1 MSGPPLWAAS
11 ALAGNALL
19 CAVEPGDGETN
30 GRQPVVQRLLWVEPG
45 GERLALIRLPAAGAL
60 PSWAPRAEVLAAL
73 AEGRLVVQGH
83 DPFAPPPLAEE
94 ALAPHARVLRDRR
107 WATIRALVSDPA
119 QGILYAERRGA
130 LVAAASVA
138 AGVARARIYDYL
150 RLYWQGGQTPNAL
163 LPAYERCGGRG
174 TAHGAGEAKRGRPNT
189 LAQADAARAGIN
201 VTPEV
206 RERLLAGGRRFVE
219 REKLPLRKA
228 YTETIRTFFALG
240 HAWQQGQLVPVL
252 PDADRLPTFEQF
264 RYHYGHERASVR
276 SVRARVGARRF
287 NLRHRAALGVSTD
300 RVCGPGALY
309 QVDAT
314 IGDLYLL
321 SRLIPGRII
330 GRPVIYVVV
339 DAFSRM
345 IVGLHVG
352 LEGPSWV
359 GMMLALENAFT
370 DKAPFAQQLGRP
382 LDPAEWPCQHLPE
395 ALLGDRGE
403 LLSTHADQLVRA
415 FNIRV
420 ANAASWRADWK
431 GIVER
436 SFRTLNDEV
445 IRWQPGA
452 IYEARER
459 GDPDYRLDATLTLA
473 ECTRMLLALVL
484 RHNHTRELTDDA
496 LPLDYPYPTDR
507 GITPM
512 DLWAWGLEHR
522 SGRLRTADR
531 ERVRANLLPAGEAS
545 VTQRGIRYQ
554 GLHYAPLDL
563 LGAPPGDALDPAPA
577 AFEHWFL
584 RQLGRA
590 TRRVPVG
597 SDPRDVATL
606 YLRLDGGR
614 QIVPCALLRGDRRFA
629 GMSLEEVQD
638 TRAVRAIA
646 DQAARSDHLRGEAAF
661 RAEIAAIEAAAR
673 QRRSDERG
681 PAGAAADA
689 TAIRAARAAE
699 RAALRRSEAW
709 GPEQPPAPDVPPAP
723 DPHPDARRY
732 IPPPS
737 DLDILAA
744 ARRQRRGEEERP

>member
-1 MSGPPLWAAS
+1 VSGPTLWPAG
-11 ALAGNALL
+11 ALAGNALY
-19 CAVEPGDGETN
+19 CARDPGDGEAVAA
-30 GRQPVVQRLLWVEPG
+30 PLSFQRLLWAEPEG
-45 GERLALIRLPAAGAL
+45 GRLALISIPAA
-60 PSWAPRAEVLAAL
+60 RAFPCWSTRAAVLVAL
-73 AEGRLVVQGH
+73 AEGRLIVQGH
-83 DPFAPPPLAEE
+83 DPFAPPPLPEE
-94 ALAPHARVLRDRR
+94 ALSPRDRALRDRR
-107 WATIRALVSDPA
+107 WAAIRTLVTDPTR
-119 QGILYAERRGA
+119 GILYAERRGA

-138 AGVARARIYDYL
+138 AGVARAKIYRYL

-163 LPAYERCGGRG
+163 LPAYDRCGGRG
-174 TAHGAGEAKRGRPNT
+174 KAHGAGETKRGRPST

-206 RERLLAGGRRFVE
+206 RDRLLAGGRRFVE
-219 REKLPLRKA
+219 RERLPLRKA
-228 YTETIRTFFALG
+228 YLATIRTLFHSG
-240 HAWQQGQLVPVL
+240 HVWQEGQLVPVL

-264 RYHYGHERASVR
+264 RYHYGQERTGVR
-276 SVRARVGARRF
+276 AVRARAGSRRF
-287 NLRHRAALGVSTD
+287 NLRHRAALGSSTD
-300 RVCGPGALY
+300 RVGGPGALY

-370 DKAPFAQQLGRP
+370 DKASFAQQLGRP

-420 ANAASWRADWK
+420 ANAAPWRADWK
-431 GIVER
+431 AIVER

-452 IYEARER
+452 VYAARER
-459 GDPDYRLDATLTLA
+459 GDPDYRLDATLTLT
-473 ECTRMLLALVL
+473 ECTRMLVALVL
-484 RHNHTRELTDDA
+484 RHNHTRQLSDDA
-496 LPLDYPYPTDR
+496 LPLDYPYPVEGGT
-507 GITPM
+507 TPM

-522 SGRLRTADR
+522 SGQLRTADR

-545 VTQRGIRYQ
+545 ITQRGIRYQ
-554 GLHYAPLDL
+554 GLHYAPLEL
-563 LGAPPGDALDPAPA
+563 LGTAPDAALDPDA
-577 AFEHWFL
+577 ATFEHWFL

-614 QIVPCALLRGDRRFA
+614 RIVPCALLRGDRRFA

-646 DQAARSDHLRGEAAF
+646 TQAGRSDHLRSEAAF
-661 RAEIAAIEAAAR
+661 QAEIAAIEAAAR
-673 QRRSDERG
+673 RRRADERG
-681 PAGAAADA
+681 PADA

-699 RAALRRSEAW
+699 RAVLRRAEAW
-709 GPEQPPAPDVPPAP
+709 EAEQAPAADAVPAPEPSL
-723 DPHPDARRY
+723 DARRY

-737 DLDILAA
+737 ELDLLAA
-744 ARRQRRGEEERP
+744 TRRQRRGEAEHP